1 MRNREDERRRGGDE
15 REEKRL
21 QDIRDREE
29 DRRREENIREERR
42 IEREVREREQAA
54 EREVQLLATLKAAQP
69 AIPQTVHLDSIKL
82 PVMSKGE
89 DLELFLEPF
98 ESALMAG
105 GVPEAKWV
113 PKLHAS
119 LDTETKL
126 AIKETITNP
135 GATYDEIKKALVG
148 QTHLTL
154 AAASESLMMLEQG
167 AITKVPIRQAVQK
180 VARLFEKLTTEATTM
195 REMCLYSAVAV
206 TRVALSREAKQYTDV
221 KGSFDWNGFCCSLEE
236 WQQTNPGRPIWDSRG
251 RYNTGRPNYSARQ
264 PFKTPSQTRKLGDCF
279 YCGKPGHFAAECRS
293 RLAGDKS
300 ALPRQEVPVQT
311 EQPLTRLEI
320 PKATRGERDMSQV
333 TCFRCRQQGHISPNC
348 PKKPSSRVKRVQ
360 VTEDLIEMLK
370 ENEVFGAVGP
380 HRMPVTLDTG
390 AEITVVPVEAVDAS
404 QFTGESRTLR
414 AFNNNESVGKVCI
427 VEITAGDQVLQ
438 KQAVT
443 QPGASLGWSACLS
456 FDQTDPVE
464 RGVLTDQISRRA
476 GLTHRETLY
485 VPPEVR
491 EGMLVSGIPV
501 KEAKVVRKIME
512 TTEGD
517 KHELV
522 SVQAA
527 VAETQQSGAK
537 EVSDTEQTTIQEEL
551 IQAATAEA
559 QYESEHRD
567 TVDLQEGKEAC
578 DAEVEV
584 NGTGNSEEVLVMDEV
599 VRSASEVA
607 LIG

>member
-1 MRNREDERRRGGDE
+1 
-15 REEKRL
+15 
-21 QDIRDREE
+21 
-29 DRRREENIREERR
+29 
-42 IEREVREREQAA
+42 
-54 EREVQLLATLKAAQP
+54 
-69 AIPQTVHLDSIKL
+69 
-82 PVMSKGE
+82 
-89 DLELFLEPF
+89 
-98 ESALMAG
+98 
-105 GVPEAKWV
+105 
-113 PKLHAS
+113 
-119 LDTETKL
+119 
-126 AIKETITNP
+126 
-135 GATYDEIKKALVG
+135 
-148 QTHLTL
+148 
-154 AAASESLMMLEQG
+154 
-167 AITKVPIRQAVQK
+167 
-180 VARLFEKLTTEATTM
+180 
-195 REMCLYSAVAV
+195 
-206 TRVALSREAKQYTDV
+206 
-221 KGSFDWNGFCCSLEE
+221 
-236 WQQTNPGRPIWDSRG
+236 
-251 RYNTGRPNYSARQ
+251 
-264 PFKTPSQTRKLGDCF
+264 
-279 YCGKPGHFAAECRS
+279 
-293 RLAGDKS
+293 
-300 ALPRQEVPVQT
+300 
-311 EQPLTRLEI
+311 
-320 PKATRGERDMSQV
+320 
-333 TCFRCRQQGHISPNC
+333 
-348 PKKPSSRVKRVQ
+348 
-360 VTEDLIEMLK
+360 
-370 ENEVFGAVGP
+370 
-380 HRMPVTLDTG
+380 MPVTLDTG
-390 AEITVVPVEAVDAS
+390 AEITVVPEEALDAS

-427 VEITAGDQVLQ
+427 VEITVGDQVLQ

-456 FDQTDPVE
+456 FDLTDPVE

-599 VRSASEVA
+599 VGSASEGSADRIEFPVA
-607 LIG
+607 SIREGMPREEMAKETATDESLQAVRKLAELNKEGFHLSQGLIWRMRLDTFGKLIQQLCVPTSFRGKCLTAAHCNFGHQGRNKMVQLLRPYFYWPNQSRTCRDYVKQCSRCQAADKTSPKPQSMTARPVVTQPFKDVAIDLVGPFPTARGGFQHMLTCVDMATRWPEAIPVRSTTSRMIIRSLTETFSRTGFPEKLTTDNGPQFVSKEFTRRLKRNGIAHSKSTPYHPQKNGVVERLHRTLNAIVLKTIEARGNWARVLPLALYFIRCTPSSSTGVSPFMLTHG